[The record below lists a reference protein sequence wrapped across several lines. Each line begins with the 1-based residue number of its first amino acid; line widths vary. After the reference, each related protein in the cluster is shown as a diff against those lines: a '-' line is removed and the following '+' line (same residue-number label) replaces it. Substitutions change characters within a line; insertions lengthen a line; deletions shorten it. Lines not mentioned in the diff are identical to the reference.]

1 MELTKIKHY
10 ELRDGQF
17 KLDNTNKL
25 LWWYRGAD
33 GIKTGYTNEAKR
45 CLASTA
51 ERNGLRL
58 ITVVLGVEKIKGHFS
73 ETIRMYNYG
82 YANFAFKEIA
92 PQNARV
98 IQLPV
103 GKGAADRLAVIAPEK
118 IGVVVKKGEE
128 KDINYRIMLP
138 MLVKAPVKKGQV
150 LGHILIYKKDK
161 EVGRANLA
169 AGDNVPRGSLSR
181 QLYKTLRYV
190 YSTGQTKTPVG
201 PVELTS

>member
-1 MELTKIKHY
+1 M
-10 ELRDGQF
+10 
-17 KLDNTNKL
+17 
-25 LWWYRGAD
+25 
-33 GIKTGYTNEAKR
+33 
-45 CLASTA
+45 
-51 ERNGLRL
+51 
-58 ITVVLGVEKIKGHFS
+58 
-73 ETIRMYNYG
+73 
-82 YANFAFKEIA
+82 
-92 PQNARV
+92 